1 MSTTTLAHVNEVP
14 FPAAVL
20 AAAGDRQGGASEV
33 AAMAVDGLLELAG
46 DRARLDAAVAVLLA
60 GQPAMAPM
68 WHLARA
74 AGAPDPAAALRG
86 LRRLLDSEAD
96 AAVAVA
102 AGWLADRPG
111 PVRTVSHSSLVDR
124 VLARLGGSGG
134 LKSEAITQAARGHAG
149 PSGSPPVH
157 QGSGGLKS
165 EAATQATGG
174 HAGPS
179 GSPPVN
185 QEPVPTGAGAGLV
198 GADAIGPSA
207 LLNAAGTGALA
218 AAVPTLVV
226 TTSLKLVPAAAFERL
241 AAPGFEAVPLSA
253 LAAVTLGGELLEPA
267 EAGRRAAALAS

>member
-1 MSTTTLAHVNEVP
+1 MPTTTLAHVNEVP

-74 AGAPDPAAALRG
+74 AGAPDPAAPLRG
-86 LRRLLDSEAD
+86 LRRQLDSEAD

-134 LKSEAITQAARGHAG
+134 LKSEAGTQAAR
-149 PSGSPPVH
+149 S
-157 QGSGGLKS
+157 
-165 EAATQATGG
+165 

-185 QEPVPTGAGAGLV
+185 QEPVPTGAGTGLV

>member
-1 MSTTTLAHVNEVP
+1 VPTITLTRVNDVP
-14 FPAAVL
+14 LPAAVL
-20 AAAGDRQGGASEV
+20 AAASDREGGASEV
-33 AAMAVDGLLELAG
+33 AAMAVEGLLELAG

-102 AGWLADRPG
+102 AGWLAHRPG

-134 LKSEAITQAARGHAG
+134 LMSEAGTQAAGGHAE
-149 PSGSPPVH
+149 PSGSPPVD
-157 QGSGGLKS
+157 QG
-165 EAATQATGG
+165 
-174 HAGPS
+174 
-179 GSPPVN
+179 PV
-185 QEPVPTGAGAGLV
+185 GAGLV

-253 LAAVTLGGELLEPA
+253 LAAVTLGGELVEPA

>member
-1 MSTTTLAHVNEVP
+1 MPTITLTRVNDVP
-14 FPAAVL
+14 LPAAVL
-20 AAAGDRQGGASEV
+20 AAASDREGGASEV
-33 AAMAVDGLLELAG
+33 AAMAVEGLLELAG

-86 LRRLLDSEAD
+86 LRRLLESEAD

-102 AGWLADRPG
+102 AGWLAHRPG

-124 VLARLGGSGG
+124 VLARLGAPV
-134 LKSEAITQAARGHAG
+134 EA
-149 PSGSPPVH
+149 
-157 QGSGGLKS
+157 
-165 EAATQATGG
+165 
-174 HAGPS
+174 
-179 GSPPVN
+179 
-185 QEPVPTGAGAGLV
+185 GAGAGLV

-253 LAAVTLGGELLEPA
+253 LAAVTLGGELVEPA
-267 EAGRRAAALAS
+267 EAGSRAAALAS

>member
-1 MSTTTLAHVNEVP
+1 MPTITLTRVNDVP
-14 FPAAVL
+14 LPAAVL
-20 AAAGDRQGGASEV
+20 AAASDREGGASEV
-33 AAMAVDGLLELAG
+33 AAMAVEGLLELAG

-102 AGWLADRPG
+102 AGWLAHRPG

-124 VLARLGGSGG
+124 VLARLGAPV
-134 LKSEAITQAARGHAG
+134 EA
-149 PSGSPPVH
+149 
-157 QGSGGLKS
+157 
-165 EAATQATGG
+165 
-174 HAGPS
+174 
-179 GSPPVN
+179 
-185 QEPVPTGAGAGLV
+185 GAGAGLV

-253 LAAVTLGGELLEPA
+253 LAAVTLGGELVEPA
-267 EAGRRAAALAS
+267 EAGSRAAALAS

>member
-1 MSTTTLAHVNEVP
+1 VPTITLTRVNDVP
-14 FPAAVL
+14 LPAAVL
-20 AAAGDRQGGASEV
+20 AAASDREGGASEV
-33 AAMAVDGLLELAG
+33 AAMAVEGLLELAG

-86 LRRLLDSEAD
+86 LRRLLESEAD

-102 AGWLADRPG
+102 AGWLAHRPG

-124 VLARLGGSGG
+124 VLARLGAPV
-134 LKSEAITQAARGHAG
+134 EA
-149 PSGSPPVH
+149 
-157 QGSGGLKS
+157 
-165 EAATQATGG
+165 
-174 HAGPS
+174 
-179 GSPPVN
+179 
-185 QEPVPTGAGAGLV
+185 GAGAGLV

-253 LAAVTLGGELLEPA
+253 LAAVTLGGELVEPA
-267 EAGRRAAALAS
+267 EAGSRAAALAS

>member
-1 MSTTTLAHVNEVP
+1 VPTITLTRVNDVP
-14 FPAAVL
+14 LPAAVL
-20 AAAGDRQGGASEV
+20 AAASDREGGASEV
-33 AAMAVDGLLELAG
+33 AAMAVEGLLELAG

-102 AGWLADRPG
+102 AGWLAHRPG

-124 VLARLGGSGG
+124 VLARLGAPV
-134 LKSEAITQAARGHAG
+134 EA
-149 PSGSPPVH
+149 
-157 QGSGGLKS
+157 
-165 EAATQATGG
+165 
-174 HAGPS
+174 
-179 GSPPVN
+179 
-185 QEPVPTGAGAGLV
+185 GAGAGLV

-253 LAAVTLGGELLEPA
+253 LAAVTLGGELVEPA
-267 EAGRRAAALAS
+267 EAGSRAAALAS

>member
-1 MSTTTLAHVNEVP
+1 VPTSTLTRVNDVP
-14 FPAAVL
+14 LPAAVL
-20 AAAGDRQGGASEV
+20 AAASDREGGASEV
-33 AAMAVDGLLELAG
+33 AALAVEGLLELAG

-124 VLARLGGSGG
+124 VLARLGAP
-134 LKSEAITQAARGHAG
+134 LEA
-149 PSGSPPVH
+149 
-157 QGSGGLKS
+157 
-165 EAATQATGG
+165 
-174 HAGPS
+174 
-179 GSPPVN
+179 
-185 QEPVPTGAGAGLV
+185 GAGVGLV

-253 LAAVTLGGELLEPA
+253 LAAVSLGGELLEPA
-267 EAGRRAAALAS
+267 EAGSRAAALAG